1 MASPRKTFRFLSW
14 MRLAKKPQLTDTGPK
29 KDWHEH
35 HIVSLRKHERFR
47 EKAGGIPLFGNRPTW
62 VHLYP
67 RNEQDLIEMLHR
79 YDIHPLTVEDIFN
92 SSNRIKREKFPHY
105 TYLCFRGVHLNGSY
119 ISTNDFNFIITKKTI
134 ITISESE
141 RTTLDRLLA
150 DETLCRELL
159 KKGPEFILH
168 RILDVETDHTLHIVH
183 DIDLAFERCEGML
196 LTHSAKLDIAMV
208 FELKSSLA
216 LIKKLILTHKE
227 IFDEMHAHDIKHFSP
242 DSAAFFRDVRDHAIK
257 IIDTIDGIS
266 QAIASAIEAYN
277 TISTKRTNDIIRI
290 LTIMTAIMLPLTLVT
305 GYFGMNFKNLPLTE
319 DYYGYLKTII
329 GMGALAFGM
338 IVFFLKKKW
347 L

>member
-1 MASPRKTFRFLSW
+1 MRYRVLSW
-14 MRLAKKPQLTDTGPK
+14 LRLSRKNLPPEPEATHDWYEHQIVTLAK
-29 KDWHEH
+29 HE
-35 HIVSLRKHERFR
+35 KFR
-47 EKAGGIPLFGNRPTW
+47 AKEGGVPLFGKKPAW

-67 RNEQDLIEMLHR
+67 RNERDLIELLAK

-105 TYLCFRGVHLNGSY
+105 TYLCFRGVHLAGSY
-119 ISTNDFNFIITKKTI
+119 ITTKDFNFIITKNTI

-141 RTTLDRLLA
+141 RTTIDRLLA
-150 DETLCRELL
+150 DKTLCRDLL
-159 KKGPEFILH
+159 RKGPEFILH

-183 DIDLAFERCEGML
+183 DIDLAFERTEGALM
-196 LTHSAKLDIAMV
+196 THSANLDISMV

-227 IFDEMHAHDIKHFSP
+227 IFDEMHQHDIRHFSP
-242 DSAAFFRDVRDHAIK
+242 DSEAFFRDVRDHAIK
-257 IIDTIDGIS
+257 IIDTIDGIV

-305 GYFGMNFKNLPLTE
+305 GYFGMNFKHLPMTE
-319 DYYGYLKTII
+319 DHNGYLKTIV
-329 GMGALAFGM
+329 GMAALAVVMM
-338 IVFFLKKKW
+338 IFFLKKRW

>member
-1 MASPRKTFRFLSW
+1 MRYRVLSW
-14 MRLAKKPQLTDTGPK
+14 LRLGRKNLPVEPEATHDWYEHQIVTLT
-29 KDWHEH
+29 
-35 HIVSLRKHERFR
+35 KHEKFR
-47 EKAGGIPLFGNRPTW
+47 TKEGGVPLFGKKSAW

-67 RNEQDLIEMLHR
+67 RNERDLIELLTK

-105 TYLCFRGVHLNGSY
+105 TYLCFRGVHLAGSY
-119 ISTNDFNFIITKKTI
+119 ITTKDFNFIITKKTI

-141 RTTLDRLLA
+141 RSTIDRLLA
-150 DETLCRELL
+150 DKVLCRDLL
-159 KKGPEFILH
+159 RKGPEFILH

-183 DIDLAFERCEGML
+183 DIDLAFERTEGALM
-196 LTHSAKLDIAMV
+196 THSANLDISMV

-227 IFDEMHAHDIKHFSP
+227 IFDEMQQYDIRHFSP
-242 DSAAFFRDVRDHAIK
+242 DSEAFFRDVRDHAIK
-257 IIDTIDGIS
+257 IIDTIDGIV

-305 GYFGMNFKNLPLTE
+305 GYFGMNFKHLPLTE
-319 DYYGYLKTII
+319 DHNGYLKTIV
-329 GMGALAFGM
+329 GMASLAVVM
-338 IVFFLKKKW
+338 MVFFLKKRW

>member
-1 MASPRKTFRFLSW
+1 MRYRVLSW
-14 MRLAKKPQLTDTGPK
+14 LRLSKKAPATVAEQP
-29 KDWHEH
+29 KDWYEQ
-35 HIVSLRKHERFR
+35 HIVTLTRHERFR
-47 EKAGGIPLFGNRPTW
+47 ERPGGIPFFRNKPVW
-62 VHLYP
+62 IHLYP
-67 RNEQDLIEMLHR
+67 RNERDLIELLHR

-105 TYLCFRGVHLNGSY
+105 MYLCFRGVHLSGSY
-119 ISTNDFNFIITKKTI
+119 ITTKDFNFIITRNTI
-134 ITISESE
+134 ITVSESE
-141 RTTLDRLLA
+141 RSTIDRLLA
-150 DETLCRELL
+150 DESLCRELL
-159 KKGPEFILH
+159 RKGPEFILH

-183 DIDLAFERCEGML
+183 DIDLAFERCEGQLMS
-196 LTHSAKLDIAMV
+196 HSANLDIAMV

-227 IFDEMHAHDIKHFSP
+227 IFDEMQQHDIRHFSK

-257 IIDTIDGIS
+257 IIDTIDGIV

-305 GYFGMNFKNLPLTE
+305 GYFGMNFKHLPMTE
-319 DYYGYLKTII
+319 DHYGYLKTII
-329 GMGALAFGM
+329 GMAVLAVGM
-338 IVFFLKKKW
+338 VVFFLRKRW

>member
-1 MASPRKTFRFLSW
+1 MAGANKTYRFLSW
-14 MRLAKKPQLTDTGPK
+14 LRLTRKVQQNSNAQQR
-29 KDWHEH
+29 DWHEH
-35 HIVSLRKHERFR
+35 HIVTQRKHERFR
-47 EKAGGIPLFGNRPTW
+47 DKDGGIPLFGNAPTW

-67 RNEQDLIEMLHR
+67 RNEQDLIELLHR

-119 ISTNDFNFIITKKTI
+119 ISTNDFNFIIAKNTI
-134 ITISESE
+134 ITVSESE
-141 RTTLDRLLA
+141 RTTIDRLLA
-150 DETLCRELL
+150 DGALCRELL

-183 DIDLAFERCEGML
+183 DIDLAFERCETAL
-196 LTHSAKLDIAMV
+196 LTHSADLDIAMV

-227 IFDEMHAHDIKHFSP
+227 IFDEMQLHDMRNFSA

-257 IIDTIDGIS
+257 IIDTIDGIT

-290 LTIMTAIMLPLTLVT
+290 LTIMTAIMLPLTLIT
-305 GYFGMNFKNLPLTE
+305 GYFGMNFKHLPLTE
-319 DYYGYLKTII
+319 DPNGYLKTIL
-329 GMGALAFGM
+329 GMGVLALGM
-338 IVFFLKKKW
+338 VAFFLRKKW

>member
-1 MASPRKTFRFLSW
+1 MTYRFLSW
-14 MRLAKKPQLTDTGPK
+14 LRLRKKDVAVVAEPT

-35 HIVSLRKHERFR
+35 HIVTLRKHERFR
-47 EKAGGIPLFGNRPTW
+47 AKEGGIPHFGSKPTW

-67 RNEQDLIEMLHR
+67 RNEHDLIALLHR

-105 TYLCFRGVHLNGSY
+105 MYLCFRGVHLNGSY
-119 ISTNDFNFIITKKTI
+119 IATNDFNFIIARNTI
-134 ITISESE
+134 ITVSESE
-141 RTTLDRLLA
+141 RTTIDRLLG
-150 DETLCRELL
+150 DESLCRELL
-159 KKGPEFILH
+159 RRGPEFILH

-183 DIDLAFERCEGML
+183 DIDLAFERCESQL
-196 LTHSAKLDIAMV
+196 LTHSANLDIAMV

-227 IFDEMHAHDIKHFSP
+227 IFDEMQLHDIKHFSP
-242 DSAAFFRDVRDHAIK
+242 ESEAFFRDVRDHAIK

-329 GMGALAFGM
+329 GMGALALAM
-338 IVFFLKKKW
+338 IAFFIRKRW

>member
-1 MASPRKTFRFLSW
+1 MKVTSYRFLSW
-14 MRLAKKPQLTDTGPK
+14 LRLGKRNDPTINGAPH
-29 KDWHEH
+29 DWHEH
-35 HIVSLRKHERFR
+35 HIVSLRKHDRFR
-47 EKAGGIPLFGNRPTW
+47 DREAPVPLFGTKPTW

-67 RNEQDLIEMLHR
+67 RNEQDLIQLLHR

-92 SSNRIKREKFPHY
+92 ASNRIKREKFPHY

-141 RTTLDRLLA
+141 RTTIDRLLA
-150 DETLCRELL
+150 DESLCRELL
-159 KKGPEFILH
+159 RKGPEFILH
-168 RILDVETDHTLHIVH
+168 KILDVETDHTLHIVH
-183 DIDLAFERCEGML
+183 DIDLVFEKCESAL
-196 LTHSAKLDIAMV
+196 LSHSAALDIAMV

-227 IFDEMHAHDIKHFSP
+227 IFDEMQLHDIKHFSP

-257 IIDTIDGIS
+257 IIDTIDGIV
-266 QAIASAIEAYN
+266 QAISSAIEAYN
-277 TISTKRTNDIIRI
+277 TISTKRTNDIIRT

-319 DYYGYLKTII
+319 DYYGYAKTLL
-329 GMGALAFGM
+329 GMGLMAIAM
-338 IVFFLKKKW
+338 VVFFLKKRW
-347 L
+347 W

>member
-1 MASPRKTFRFLSW
+1 MTYRFLSW
-14 MRLAKKPQLTDTGPK
+14 LRLRRKVADISTQPK

-35 HIVSLRKHERFR
+35 HIITLRKHERFR
-47 EKAGGIPLFGNRPTW
+47 VKEGGVPHFGSKPVW

-67 RNEQDLIEMLHR
+67 RNEHDLIELLHR

-119 ISTNDFNFIITKKTI
+119 ISTNDFNFIIARNTI

-141 RTTLDRLLA
+141 RTTIDRLLA
-150 DETLCRELL
+150 DEALCRELL
-159 KKGPEFILH
+159 KRGPEFILH

-183 DIDLAFERCEGML
+183 DIDLAFERCESEL
-196 LTHSAKLDIAMV
+196 LTHSANLDIAMV

-227 IFDEMHAHDIKHFSP
+227 IFDEMQLHDMKHFSP
-242 DSAAFFRDVRDHAIK
+242 ESEAFFRDVRDHAIK

-329 GMGALAFGM
+329 GMGALALAM
-338 IVFFLKKKW
+338 IAFFIRKRW